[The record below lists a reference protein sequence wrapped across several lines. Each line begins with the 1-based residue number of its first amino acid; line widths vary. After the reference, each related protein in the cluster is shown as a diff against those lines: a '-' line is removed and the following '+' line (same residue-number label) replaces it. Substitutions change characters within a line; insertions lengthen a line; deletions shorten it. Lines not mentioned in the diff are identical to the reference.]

1 MLICEVNMIQDRLDQ
16 IETTVQG
23 ASNIPDDA
31 KAQLLSLI
39 GDLKKEVV
47 ALAATHSD
55 EAEAIARHTESTTLE
70 ATATGEGKE
79 PEKMD
84 AALTGL
90 TGSVSGFEA
99 THPRLTQL
107 VNRLADT
114 LSNVGI

>member
-1 MLICEVNMIQDRLDQ
+1 MIQDRLDQ
-16 IETTVQG
+16 IEAKVQG
-23 ASNIPDDA
+23 ASNIPDDT

-39 GDLKKEVV
+39 GDLKTEVV
-47 ALAATHSD
+47 ALAATHGD
-55 EAEAIARHTESTTLE
+55 EAEAITHYTHATAEE
-70 ATATGEGKE
+70 ATGAGKE

-90 TGSVSGFEA
+90 AGSVSGFEA
-99 THPRLTQL
+99 THPRLTQI